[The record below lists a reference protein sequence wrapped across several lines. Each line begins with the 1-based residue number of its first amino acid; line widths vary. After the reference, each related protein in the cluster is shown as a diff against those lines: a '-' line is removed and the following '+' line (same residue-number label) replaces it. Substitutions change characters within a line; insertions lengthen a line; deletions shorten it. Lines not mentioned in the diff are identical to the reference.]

1 MIHIIVLLFFT
12 VLLVYSLF
20 RTISHQ
26 GTNVEV
32 QMTNIVEGLD
42 NNNDTNL
49 ADIISIKKDLNELS
63 NIDTK
68 ISGIDTQSKIN
79 AREINIL
86 NMKIAQ
92 MRKK

>member
-20 RTISHQ
+20 IIIVKI
-26 GTNVEV
+26 NK
-32 QMTNIVEGLD
+32 TNIVEGLD

-68 ISGIDTQSKIN
+68 ISGIDRQSKIN
-79 AREINIL
+79 AGEINIL